1 MITVTVSVISI
12 TAVIVGYAGVAAFTG
27 VAKSKVSKCAASIK
41 ALIDVAANDD
51 VVTMTFRYKCKEVW
65 ESDPSYSD
73 GGFWFLGYVTD
84 SSYFLLLLIKTLMLT
99 ANIAKLFI
107 PIEICFADMILV
119 FYEGY

>member
-73 GGFWFLGYVTD
+73 IHSW
-84 SSYFLLLLIKTLMLT
+84 LLLLRRKRSVLPHPLPVQG
-99 ANIAKLFI
+99 FSHI
-107 PIEICFADMILV
+107 PA
-119 FYEGY
+119 

>member
-1 MITVTVSVISI
+1 M
-12 TAVIVGYAGVAAFTG
+12 
-27 VAKSKVSKCAASIK
+27 
-41 ALIDVAANDD
+41 
-51 VVTMTFRYKCKEVW
+51 VTMTFRYKCKEVW

-84 SSYFLLLLIKTLMLT
+84 SHILNILLIKTLMLT